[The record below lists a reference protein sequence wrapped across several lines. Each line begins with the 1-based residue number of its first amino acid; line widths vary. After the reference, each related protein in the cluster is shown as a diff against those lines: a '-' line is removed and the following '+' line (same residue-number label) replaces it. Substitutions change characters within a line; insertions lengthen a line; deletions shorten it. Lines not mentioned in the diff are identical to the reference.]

1 MSLIY
6 ERRIEVLKKDTR
18 VIDAYVVNFYIV
30 KIRYKLFG
38 FIQFT
43 SNELINDINLNRVDE
58 KDWYK
63 IKMAV
68 KAAEYTI
75 LSNNAELMIDHKND

>member
-43 SNELINDINLNRVDE
+43 SNELINDINLNEVDE

-75 LSNNAELMIDHKND
+75 LSNNAELMIDHKSD